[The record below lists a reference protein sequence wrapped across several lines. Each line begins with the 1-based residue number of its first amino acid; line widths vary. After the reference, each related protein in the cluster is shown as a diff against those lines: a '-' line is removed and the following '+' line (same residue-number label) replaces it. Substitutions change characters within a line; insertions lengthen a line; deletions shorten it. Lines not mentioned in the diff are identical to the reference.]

1 VASPAATPLMAATG
15 PECTPLRRR
24 EPARTDGAARALQ
37 AHAVSYLSRYDA
49 LRPSLDRPRYQAH

>member
-1 VASPAATPLMAATG
+1 
-15 PECTPLRRR
+15 
-24 EPARTDGAARALQ
+24 LQ